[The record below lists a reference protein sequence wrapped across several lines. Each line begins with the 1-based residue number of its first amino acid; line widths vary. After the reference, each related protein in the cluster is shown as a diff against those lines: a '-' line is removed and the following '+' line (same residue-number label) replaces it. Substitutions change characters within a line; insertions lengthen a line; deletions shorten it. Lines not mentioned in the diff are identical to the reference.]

1 MLKLKVNDI
10 DIEVEEGLTV
20 LQACEQAGVEI
31 PRFCY
36 HEKLSIAGNCRM
48 CLVEM
53 EKSPKPV
60 ASCAMPAADGMV
72 IRTNTEKVE
81 KSRKGVMEFLLAN
94 HPLDCP
100 VCDQGGECDLQDQS
114 MFYGIDKS
122 RFKENKRYV
131 PEKYMGPLIKTQ
143 MTRCI
148 HCTRCVRFAT
158 EVAGVPELGAIGRG
172 EDMQITTYLEKA
184 MESELSAN
192 VIDLCPVGALTS
204 KPYVFEARP
213 WELKKTETIDVMDAV
228 GSNIRVD
235 TYGWEVKRVLPRINE
250 EINEE
255 WISDKTRYACDGL
268 KNQRLDTPYI
278 KRNKK
283 FEKKINGNENED
295 LYPRLK
301 QLADKIV
308 NDEEISS
315 RSKKTDHESNKVLHE
330 KVRYEILRRFGYFV
344 TESSEHFAEY
354 VPWFIKQ
361 NRDDVIKKYKIPIEE
376 YIDRCKSNIKLW
388 KDLEKDMTPIYDMPL
403 KRSNEYASFI
413 MDGIAN
419 NKEVTINANVMNDN
433 LIDNLPSNCCV
444 EVPVI
449 INSKGY
455 KPQKFGKLPEQ
466 LAALMRTNI
475 NVQILTAEAALTK
488 KREHI
493 YHAAMLD
500 PLTGANL
507 TIDEI
512 YSMTDKMI
520 EAHGNYLPQYN

>member
-1 MLKLKVNDI
+1 MGLCHSVQGTAEMLAKDLDENINDI
-10 DIEVEEGLTV
+10 DYLCGGI
-20 LQACEQAGVEI
+20 
-31 PRFCY
+31 
-36 HEKLSIAGNCRM
+36 
-48 CLVEM
+48 
-53 EKSPKPV
+53 
-60 ASCAMPAADGMV
+60 
-72 IRTNTEKVE
+72 
-81 KSRKGVMEFLLAN
+81 N
-94 HPLDCP
+94 H
-100 VCDQGGECDLQDQS
+100 
-114 MFYGIDKS
+114 MAFY
-122 RFKENKRYV
+122 
-131 PEKYMGPLIKTQ
+131 
-143 MTRCI
+143 
-148 HCTRCVRFAT
+148 
-158 EVAGVPELGAIGRG
+158 
-172 EDMQITTYLEKA
+172 
-184 MESELSAN
+184 
-192 VIDLCPVGALTS
+192 
-204 KPYVFEARP
+204 
-213 WELKKTETIDVMDAV
+213 
-228 GSNIRVD
+228 
-235 TYGWEVKRVLPRINE
+235 
-250 EINEE
+250 
-255 WISDKTRYACDGL
+255 
-268 KNQRLDTPYI
+268 
-278 KRNKK
+278 KK

-301 QLADKIV
+301 KLAEKIV

-520 EAHGNYLPQYN
+520 EAHGKYLPQYN